1 MIHALIAAFAL
12 AQVLVYPAPS
22 GQCNGAPG
30 TADPHTA
37 VTANVGVTIP
47 VPVGC
52 ITLTCSVDINWFL
65 GSGSP
70 SANADLLKAGTHWSW
85 YQPTATNAQVM
96 PAATGTCYLSAIVP

>member
-1 MIHALIAAFAL
+1 MRKLAILAVAIASL
-12 AQVLVYPAPS
+12 AQAQSYY

-37 VTANVGVTIP
+37 VTANVGVAIP

-96 PAATGTCYLSAIVP
+96 PAATGTCDLSAIVP